1 MFGVFDCTDATRK
14 CAEAFRIGLAAAS
27 NGTASIDGS
36 LGTLD
41 QKEEKWWDVYLENS
55 NHTLISGEHIINIRL
70 RSE

>member
-1 MFGVFDCTDATRK
+1 MKENHGVQK
-14 CAEAFRIGLAAAS
+14 IPQWK

-55 NHTLISGEHIINIRL
+55 NHTLISGEHI
-70 RSE
+70 